1 MSDLHLLTK
10 PLADQVQQFAANASL
25 QIDIGDLL
33 YMETDDVRPASSQSD
48 QGTEPLNQRLFASKF
63 AGVAH
68 SSRQSSDAVAGSV
81 GVLPDVLIEYPCA
94 SATFEIG
101 DLVGASEAGSG
112 DVLLDQQV
120 EKVTDKDLAIGVVQ
134 QRYASATTKV
144 WVRLTSR
151 VAPQL
156 AAKATPGT
164 ALTAALTALTT
175 ADTNGSP
182 DYALQAVI
190 NSSAWG
196 FASQAELISFIYVVK
211 NMQTRLGEVE
221 AILEKAGIV
230 VAN

>member
-81 GVLPDVLIEYPCA
+81 GVLPDVFIEYPCA
-94 SATFEIG
+94 SSAFEIG

-164 ALTAALTALTT
+164 ALTAQLTT
-175 ADTNGSP
+175 LTHTAPGTP
-182 DYALQAVI
+182 DYAIQDLTTTTPYGFVTKDEGNSVLKAIANLQTR
-190 NSSAWG
+190 
-196 FASQAELISFIYVVK
+196 QAEI
-211 NMQTRLGEVE
+211 EV
-221 AILEKAGIV
+221 ILEKAGLAA
-230 VAN
+230 AN

>member
-1 MSDLHLLTK
+1 MSDGNYLTK
-10 PLADQVQQFAANASL
+10 PIENIVQFAANASL
-25 QIDIGDLL
+25 QIDIHDLL
-33 YMETDDVRPASSQSD
+33 YMETDDVRPASSQAD

-63 AGVAH
+63 AGVAKA
-68 SSRQSSDAVAGSV
+68 SRQSSNAVAGSV
-81 GVLPDVLIEYPCA
+81 GVLTDVLIEYPCA

-134 QRYASATTKV
+134 QRYAAATTKV

-164 ALTAALTALTT
+164 ALTAQLTT
-175 ADTNGSP
+175 LTHTAPGTP
-182 DYALQAVI
+182 DYAIQDLTTTTPYGFVTKDEGNSVLKAVA
-190 NSSAWG
+190 N
-196 FASQAELISFIYVVK
+196 L
-211 NMQTRLGEVE
+211 QTRLAEVE
-221 AILEKAGIV
+221 AILETAGIV